1 MEALLIESLQ
11 AHKISCDYNGVLMDG
26 DWIKQY
32 SEIRKMMASQFSNLF
47 GPVFI
52 TEGQDDA
59 LDADELKALKAKQQA
74 EKKLIATG
82 YQKCKEKIKKMRQD
96 FNAKQNQLTRS
107 GSGKVVDENYEAL
120 KLVWGGSPSADRISE
135 SVCTSGL
142 LPDLDDNEDDIEF
155 STETSS
161 SASTSATL
169 ENTPLEAGNDQ
180 SDNGSEDCKR
190 KGISPTQKFVDNKRQ
205 KLEKGLSAA
214 Q

>member
-1 MEALLIESLQ
+1 M
-11 AHKISCDYNGVLMDG
+11 
-26 DWIKQY
+26 
-32 SEIRKMMASQFSNLF
+32 
-47 GPVFI
+47 
-52 TEGQDDA
+52 
-59 LDADELKALKAKQQA
+59 
-74 EKKLIATG
+74 
-82 YQKCKEKIKKMRQD
+82 
-96 FNAKQNQLTRS
+96 
-107 GSGKVVDENYEAL
+107 
-120 KLVWGGSPSADRISE
+120 GGSPSVDRISE

-142 LPDLDDNEDDIEF
+142 LPDLDDNEDDVEF

-161 SASTSATL
+161 SSSTSATL